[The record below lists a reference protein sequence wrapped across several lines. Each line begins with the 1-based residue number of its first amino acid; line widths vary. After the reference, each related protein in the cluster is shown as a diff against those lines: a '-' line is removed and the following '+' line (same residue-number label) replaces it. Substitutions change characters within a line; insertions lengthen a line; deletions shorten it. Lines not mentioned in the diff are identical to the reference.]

1 MEASILTFGY
11 SPSGSL
17 EQCSKTP
24 LDSMDALGKFKQWHD
39 DA

>member
-1 MEASILTFGY
+1 MEASILPFGY
-11 SPSGSL
+11 SLSGSL

-24 LDSMDALGKFKQWHD
+24 LGSVGALGKFKQWHD